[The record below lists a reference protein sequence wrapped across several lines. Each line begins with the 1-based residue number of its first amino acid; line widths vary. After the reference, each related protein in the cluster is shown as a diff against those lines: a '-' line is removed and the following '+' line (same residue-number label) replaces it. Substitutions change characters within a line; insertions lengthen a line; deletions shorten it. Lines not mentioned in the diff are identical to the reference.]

1 MWPTALY
8 KKKKK
13 KKVTRNRVRENPYLK
28 IAEYVFK
35 EDITGVFKNINE
47 SVIQLTEYTWKKLTA
62 ENQMEILELKIT
74 VSSMRNEIIGKN

>member
-8 KKKKK
+8 KKKK

>member
-1 MWPTALY
+1 M
-8 KKKKK
+8 
-13 KKVTRNRVRENPYLK
+13 
-28 IAEYVFK
+28 
-35 EDITGVFKNINE
+35 FKNINE

>member
-1 MWPTALY
+1 MANCSLQ
-8 KKKKK
+8 KKK